1 MYTLLALV
9 AATLYILIASREGLA
24 NIKYS
29 DQFDTAEKE
38 RAWNLLSE
46 ADKQTITEYDRT
58 SQQTTDADSPKRW
71 VVSRIQGFWPYS
83 SPDFPVTDGDV
94 DTYINGPEV
103 QNVQYPAAVVEVL
116 RRLLKAYYVGNTR
129 APAAAGTSGP
139 QAEPSA
145 GDAPNIVDPSS
156 STVNPYYSTE
166 VMRIKGM
173 QPASLTA
180 LSDWSDG
187 LLASQKVADFHR
199 TVYATLPR
207 GTNVTQAQID
217 NYVKN
222 VAGGEYPY
230 PADKQ
235 VIGVGLRKV
244 LTQYFIGSA
253 TANALPTP
261 TGMATG
267 GTGSTVNGAP
277 ASPGLTTG
285 AAPAVPTMAE
295 LETQYK
301 TKYDLYT
308 QYASEALATGNA
320 TTREEFIQKIKV
332 LNTELASILAEM
344 IRSLTNSKNTA
355 PSTEKLRDELVS
367 RLQRIQFDYNGL
379 LVSTDKLTTLRRIRQ
394 FETAKSTEK
403 VNTYLI
409 GLAVLSA
416 LLVLAVILK
425 T

>member
-38 RAWNLLSE
+38 RAWNLLNE

-94 DTYINGPEV
+94 DTYVNGPEV
-103 QNVQYPAAVVEVL
+103 QNVQYPAAVVEVI

-129 APAAAGTSGP
+129 APAAASTSGP
-139 QAEPSA
+139 QAQPSA
-145 GDAPNIVDPSS
+145 GDAPNIVDPGS

-166 VMRIKGM
+166 VMRIKAM

-180 LSDWSDG
+180 LPDWSDG

-199 TVYATLPR
+199 TVYTTLPR
-207 GTNVTQAQID
+207 GTNVTQTQID

-267 GTGSTVNGAP
+267 GTGSNVSGAP
-277 ASPGLTTG
+277 ASPGLMTG

-295 LETQYK
+295 LETRYK

-425 T
+425 S

>member
-9 AATLYILIASREGLA
+9 AATLYILIASREGVVGDSSTSTGA
-24 NIKYS
+24 SYVNMI
-29 DQFDTAEKE
+29 TPGT
-38 RAWNLLSE
+38 SE
-46 ADKQTITEYDRT
+46 
-58 SQQTTDADSPKRW
+58 TDPYHPSE
-71 VVSRIQGFWPYS
+71 VSRI
-83 SPDFPVTDGDV
+83 
-94 DTYINGPEV
+94 
-103 QNVQYPAAVVEVL
+103 
-116 RRLLKAYYVGNTR
+116 KA
-129 APAAAGTSGP
+129 
-139 QAEPSA
+139 
-145 GDAPNIVDPSS
+145 
-156 STVNPYYSTE
+156 
-166 VMRIKGM
+166 M

-180 LSDWSDG
+180 LPDWSDG
-187 LLASQKVADFHR
+187 LLASQKVADFYR
-199 TVYATLPR
+199 TVFAPAPAPGRLTTAPPI
-207 GTNVTQAQID
+207 TQVEVD

-222 VAGGEYPY
+222 VVGGEYPY

-244 LTQYFIGSA
+244 LTEYFIDAA

-267 GTGSTVNGAP
+267 GTGSTVSGAP